1 MFLDEVV
8 FPTHPNAMSLNDH
21 CMDLKNN
28 FNIDIS
34 KQGLQQR
41 FNRPAVDFIETILKN
56 YLKDMSFDKI
66 MGSDLNQFTSV
77 LIKDSTRFQVDEEL
91 SEYFPGSTGS
101 ATGAGIHIQYEFDLL
116 TGKLNDLTLS
126 DALRQ
131 DSTDARQSI
140 ELIPKGALVLRDMG
154 YFNLEVFKS
163 IADRG
168 AFFLS
173 RLNAS
178 VSIFEQRNEKDVE
191 LTVDDILRKVNQSAI
206 KRIDLNV
213 KVGTKAKFPVRMVV
227 EKLPSK
233 ERSEKL
239 KKLRQLAQ
247 KKQRT
252 ISEEY
257 IKWAGLQILI
267 TNIPAAVSGC
277 GNLKRIY
284 KLRWQIELIFKTW
297 KSIGRIDKTG
307 KVNQHRLLCY
317 LYGALLYMMIN
328 WEIFYAL
335 QIEYMRSTG
344 NCISIQKFYKA
355 CAWLKEKLREAFM
368 RCPEKADE
376 YIMHLEQNCKRHL
389 KLEAKKNREG
399 LEEILK
405 MHYK

>member
-41 FNRPAVDFIETILKN
+41 FNSPAVNFVETILKD

-66 MGSDLNQFTSV
+66 IGTDLNQFTSV

-116 TGKLNDLTLS
+116 SGKLNDLTLS

-131 DSTDARQSI
+131 DSTDARQSV
-140 ELIPKGALVLRDMG
+140 ELIPEGALVLRDMG
-154 YFNLEVFKS
+154 YFGLDVFKS
-163 IADRG
+163 ITDRG

-173 RLNAS
+173 RLTPNT
-178 VSIFEQRNEKDVE
+178 SIFEQHKEQLVE
-191 LTVDDILRKVNQSAI
+191 LNVDEILRRVNKSSI
-206 KRIDLNV
+206 KRIELDV
-213 KVGTKAKFPVRMVV
+213 KIGAKVKLPVRMVV
-227 EKLPSK
+227 EKLPRK
-233 ERSEKL
+233 ERAEKL

-247 KKQRT
+247 KKQR
-252 ISEEY
+252 ILSEEY
-257 IKWAGLQILI
+257 CKWAGLQILI
-267 TNIPAAVSGC
+267 TNIPADVCGS

-297 KSIGRIDKTG
+297 KSICQIDKTG

-317 LYGALLYMMIN
+317 LYGALLYIMIN
-328 WEIFYAL
+328 WEIFYVL
-335 QIEYMRSTG
+335 QIEYMKSSG
-344 NCISIQKFYKA
+344 LCLSIQKFYKA
-355 CAWLKEKLREAFM
+355 CAGLKNTLREAFM
-368 RCPEKADE
+368 RCATKADE
-376 YIMHLEQNCKRHL
+376 YIELLERNCLRHMN
-389 KLEAKKNREG
+389 LERKKNKEG

-405 MHYK
+405 MNYK